1 MFLIL
6 FIAFVFCFI
15 KSFTDS
21 DSANKISYFAPVI
34 TSVILAISI
43 CCSIPELGQTLNML
57 DNARDLKQ
65 YVPLLGDGADEVLN
79 AAEQAVGHSLLPKIN
94 RGENLQKA
102 MDSEQSFKT
111 ASKLSLI
118 ISLIFA
124 SLCVYAY
131 KKRNTNRWI
140 LLIGF
145 IIVEIF
151 VIRSSVFVMKYAID
165 GISAFLFG
173 LLKNLDL
180 TGAMIQL
187 GIFVGIPF
195 WVMFYNGIKHLNI
208 DYALGKPTYSTTDLK
223 STLKNTASA
232 FLSTK
237 SRDYSQ
243 RNNSGNR
250 NPLVDNPAEPQSD
263 ICTRLRNA
271 KEMYDAGIID
281 ESEFIRIKQNIIQS

>member
-6 FIAFVFCFI
+6 FIAFIFCFF

-21 DSANKISYFAPVI
+21 DSFNKISFFAPVI
-34 TSVILAISI
+34 ASVILAISI
-43 CCSIPELGQTLNML
+43 SCSIPELGPTLNML

-65 YVPLLGDGADEVLN
+65 YVPLLGDDADEVLN

-102 MDSEQSFKT
+102 MDSERSFKS
-111 ASKLSLI
+111 ASTLSMI

-124 SLCVYAY
+124 GLCGYAY

-165 GISAFLFG
+165 GVSAFLFG

-180 TGAMIQL
+180 TDVLIRL

-195 WVMFYNGIKHLNI
+195 WIMFYNGIKHLNI
-208 DYALGKPTYSTTDLK
+208 DYALGKPTYSTPNLK
-223 STLKNTASA
+223 SAFKNIANI
-232 FLSTK
+232 FLGITPSD
-237 SRDYSQ
+237 SSQ
-243 RNNSGNR
+243 RNNSGK
-250 NPLVDNPAEPQSD
+250 S
-263 ICTRLRNA
+263 
-271 KEMYDAGIID
+271 
-281 ESEFIRIKQNIIQS
+281 